1 MSSDNDNNNI
11 GDDNSDKT
19 TKNVSP
25 QHRPSCR
32 PPTNSTYLAIGQ
44 DLFSVNEYV
53 SSQYNYSLHRYILA
67 QNHKNAKNA
76 TTSTDVVTDNGD
88 QTDDDPPSLSSFVPS
103 AFMVYTDLAH
113 LNGLWNPTDYG
124 SGIEYADGLL
134 NSFPSNSDANNQHD
148 QRSHADAGLQ
158 IGLYLNGTAGC
169 TSVFTG
175 RLDTQI
181 RSLLAYLERSSAS
194 KIFLR
199 IGYEFDNPSFGYGD
213 DPSMYVLAFRKIVAD
228 CKRGLSDEALEKVLF
243 VWHSWGAPLS
253 EGLTLERFYP
263 GDDYVDWVGVSIF
276 QQFFPWSPYW
286 GGTVKDVENVLK
298 FAKRKKKPVM
308 IAESTPF
315 GGIELR
321 EASLEAKAFIAG
333 NPHDYYLDDP
343 WERWFGKVIDLINTY
358 DISMWCY
365 IDCDWESQPMWHGV
379 GFGQTRLAS
388 NSYVMSRWHDL
399 IVKNGVENRRFLG
412 AGSLEN
418 CGLSDDSHSSYTDTA
433 TDDNLAD
440 TSTGRSFFSRGDIM
454 SDTIIFVLIPFLV
467 VSGAFYIP
475 YFFLGGHKSKYGIS
489 TKKERK
495 QLLSNINS
503 LSIRGGNAPFA
514 NINDNGAEDKAKS

>member
-1 MSSDNDNNNI
+1 MASNI
-11 GDDNSDKT
+11 DNSNDSSNSDSDRNGISNSNSEKSA
-19 TKNVSP
+19 KRPRS
-25 QHRPSCR
+25 QQRPSCR
-32 PPTNSTYLAIGQ
+32 PPANSTYLAIGQ
-44 DLFSVNEYV
+44 DLFSVSEYV
-53 SSQYNYSLHRYILA
+53 SSQYNYSLHQYISS
-67 QNHKNAKNA
+67 QNHKNATNA
-76 TTSTDVVTDNGD
+76 TNATNSSPIN
-88 QTDDDPPSLSSFVPS
+88 DPPSLASVVPS

-113 LNGLWNPTDYG
+113 LEGLWDPTDYG
-124 SGIEYADGLL
+124 SGIEYADGLSDL
-134 NSFPSNSDANNQHD
+134 FPP
-148 QRSHADAGLQ
+148 RTDAGLQ

-169 TSVFTG
+169 TAVFTG
-175 RLDTQI
+175 RLDPQI
-181 RSLLAYLERSSAS
+181 RSLLAYLERSPAS

-228 CKRGLSDEALEKVLF
+228 CRRGLSDDALDKVLF

-263 GDDYVDWVGVSIF
+263 GDDYVDWMGVSIF

-286 GGTVKDVENVLK
+286 GGTAKDVENLLA
-298 FAKRKKKPVM
+298 FAKRRKKPVM

-315 GGIELR
+315 GGIELK
-321 EASLEAKAFIAG
+321 EASMKAKAFMAG
-333 NPHDYYLDDP
+333 NVHDSYLDDP
-343 WERWFGKVIDLINTY
+343 WERWFGKVIDLINTH

-365 IDCDWESQPMWHGV
+365 INCDWESQPMWHDV

-388 NSYVMSRWHDL
+388 NAYVMSKWHDL
-399 IVKNGVENRRFLG
+399 IVKNRVQNRRFLG

-418 CGLSDDSHSSYTDTA
+418 CGLSDDSHFSETDIA

-440 TSTGRSFFSRGDIM
+440 SPTGRTFFSRGDIM
-454 SDTIIFVLIPFLV
+454 SDTVVFILIPFLV

-495 QLLSNINS
+495 PLLSNINS
-503 LSIRGGNAPFA
+503 LSIRGGTAPFA
-514 NINDNGAEDKAKS
+514 NINDNVAEDQAKK